1 MLHRNSIATKVLE
14 KKVTKGYT
22 ICEETCVTCEMPL
35 MTSLTGKTDCKVCPA
50 ITKWIER
57 KNKEARNTSTTTKD
71 KDDDT
76 RDDEIVEENR
86 LVMRAERTMVEY
98 DNEEEVEEVRDQAPR
113 DRDPLADDFDY
124 QAFMKR
130 FDKIEVA
137 KPSVRVAKSSVAS
150 LQRSYV
156 SQEIL
161 SFDSDDTEAIRSRA
175 RQIILSVRRNNGG
188 GWGGHR
194 HNCATSYS
202 YSEDDMKDEV
212 VEGEESYEQYE
223 QQSYEYEGSS
233 YEPKDEVV
241 EGEESYEQ
249 YEQQSYEYEGS
260 SYEPETTIESRST
273 EKSWDAMKMT
283 ASEIVAMAQRKTR
296 MKEEEEY
303 DDDSEEEY
311 PVPESILTPPLS
323 PRKVSIP
330 FKYLD
335 KSYLY
340 INPRS
345 AIHIS

>member
-233 YEPKDEVV
+233 YEP
-241 EGEESYEQ
+241 
-249 YEQQSYEYEGS
+249 
-260 SYEPETTIESRST
+260 ETTIESRST

-296 MKEEEEY
+296 MKEEDEY
-303 DDDSEEEY
+303 YDDSEEEY